1 MSMQDP
7 IADMFTRIRN
17 GQSSGKVRVTM
28 PLSNV
33 KCAIARVLKEQGY
46 IKDFFTEDGHSG
58 RLTIVL
64 KYFEGRPVIELL
76 KRESRPGLRV
86 YRSKNN
92 LPSVNGGLG
101 IALISTSRGVMTDKQ
116 ARAAGHG
123 GEVLGVVF

>member
-1 MSMQDP
+1 
-7 IADMFTRIRN
+7 
-17 GQSSGKVRVTM
+17 M

-33 KCAIARVLKEQGY
+33 KRAIAQVLKDQGY
-46 IKDFFTEDGHSG
+46 IKDFSTEDGHSS

-64 KYFEGRPVIELL
+64 KYFEGKPVIDLL
-76 KRESRPGLRV
+76 RRESRPGLRV
-86 YRSKNN
+86 YRGRNN

-116 ARAAGHG
+116 ARAAGYG

>member
-1 MSMQDP
+1 
-7 IADMFTRIRN
+7 
-17 GQSSGKVRVTM
+17 M
-28 PLSNV
+28 PRSKV
-33 KCAIARVLKEQGY
+33 KCAIAQVLKDQGY
-46 IKDFFTEDGHSG
+46 IKDFSVEDEGAVG
-58 RLTIVL
+58 LTIVL

-86 YRSKNN
+86 YRGKDD

-101 IALISTSRGVMTDKQ
+101 IALVSTPRGVMTDKQ

>member
-33 KCAIARVLKEQGY
+33 KHAIARVLKDQGY
-46 IKDFFTEDGHSG
+46 IKDFSTEDGHSG

-64 KYFEGRPVIELL
+64 KYFEGKPVIELL
-76 KRESRPGLRV
+76 RRESRPGLRV
-86 YRSKNN
+86 YKGKNN

-101 IALISTSRGVMTDKQ
+101 IALISTSKGVMTDKQ
-116 ARAAGHG
+116 ARTAGHG

>member
-17 GQSSGKVRVTM
+17 GQSSGKVRVAM
-28 PLSNV
+28 PISKV
-33 KCAIARVLKEQGY
+33 KCAIARVLKDQGY
-46 IKDFFTEDGHSG
+46 IKDFSTEDGHSG

-64 KYFEGRPVIELL
+64 KYFEGRPVIDLL
-76 KRESRPGLRV
+76 RRESRPGLRV
-86 YRSKNN
+86 YRGKDN

-101 IALISTSRGVMTDKQ
+101 IALISTSKGIMTDKQ